1 MLDTEAFGE
10 FRQALNF
17 LRDDSATEALTHI
30 RRAVE
35 LETQNPFY
43 SSYLG
48 LAMARAE
55 QKWSEAEK
63 LCESALRTKR
73 DQPQLYL
80 NLAEVYE
87 GSGRRGDAVE
97 TLLRAVRYAQR
108 DLRVNRM
115 LSRLSTRRRPVLP
128 ILRRNNI
135 INRQLGLWRHRALRI
150 IGSEAV

>member
-10 FRQALNF
+10 FRLALNF
-17 LRDDSATEALTHI
+17 LRDDSAENALPHI

-35 LETQNPFY
+35 LEGLNPFY

-48 LAMARAE
+48 LALARAE
-55 QKWSEAEK
+55 NKWSEAEK
-63 LCESALRTKR
+63 LCENALRTKR

-80 NLAEVYE
+80 NLAEVYA
-87 GSGRRGDAVE
+87 GSGRREDAVE

-115 LSRLSTRRRPVLP
+115 LSQLSARRRPVIP
-128 ILRRNNI
+128 FLRRNNI
-135 INRQLGLWRHRALRI
+135 INRQLGLWRHRALRM